1 MDVFYFT
8 QLTFELGYRKQGE
21 RMSIKVLIAD
31 DHKLFRQGLIG
42 LIKTREDL
50 VEVIGEAETGEEAVR
65 LAEELRPDVILMDIY
80 MPEMDGL
87 QAAKEI
93 RSRFPEI
100 AIVMLTSSERD
111 GHLYEA
117 VQLGVAGY
125 LLKSLDANELFELL
139 SGVIKGEIAMTRA
152 MAGRLLKAV
161 ANRAADGEKGEQAL
175 TERELFVLRLVASG
189 AGNSE
194 IAESLSISINTVKSH
209 IKNILGKLQLENRT
223 QAATYALKHGLVSSR
238 EN

>member
-1 MDVFYFT
+1 MT
-8 QLTFELGYRKQGE
+8 
-21 RMSIKVLIAD
+21 IKVLIAD

-42 LIKTREDL
+42 LMKTRDDL
-50 VEVIGEAETGEEAVR
+50 VEVIGEAETGEDAVR
-65 LAEELRPDVILMDIY
+65 QAEQLHPDVILVDIY
-80 MPEMDGL
+80 MPHGDGL

-100 AIVMLTSSERD
+100 AIVILTSSERD

-117 VQLGVAGY
+117 VQIGVSGY

-139 SGVIKGEIAMTRA
+139 SGVVKGEIAMTRA

-161 ANRAADGEKGEQAL
+161 ANRAADGEKGEQSL

-189 AGNSE
+189 ASNME
-194 IAESLSISINTVKSH
+194 IAQKSSISVNTVKSH
-209 IKNILGKLQLENRT
+209 LKNILEKLQLENRT
-223 QAATYALKHGLVSSR
+223 QAATYAMKHGLVSSR

>member
-1 MDVFYFT
+1 MT
-8 QLTFELGYRKQGE
+8 
-21 RMSIKVLIAD
+21 IKVLIAD

-42 LIKTREDL
+42 LMKTRDDL
-50 VEVIGEAETGEEAVR
+50 VEVIGEAETGEDAVR
-65 LAEELRPDVILMDIY
+65 QAEQLRPDVILMDIY
-80 MPEMDGL
+80 MPHGDGL

-100 AIVMLTSSERD
+100 AIVILTSSERD

-117 VQLGVAGY
+117 VQIGVSGY

-139 SGVIKGEIAMTRA
+139 SGVVKGEIAMTRA

-161 ANRAADGEKGEQAL
+161 ANRAADGEKGEQSL

-189 AGNSE
+189 ASNME
-194 IAESLSISINTVKSH
+194 IAQKSSISVNTVKSH
-209 IKNILGKLQLENRT
+209 LKNILEKLQLENRT
-223 QAATYALKHGLVSSR
+223 QAATYAMKHGLVSSR

>member
-1 MDVFYFT
+1 MT
-8 QLTFELGYRKQGE
+8 
-21 RMSIKVLIAD
+21 IKVLIAD

-42 LIKTREDL
+42 LMRTREDL
-50 VEVIGEAETGEEAVR
+50 VEVIGEASTGLEAIQF
-65 LAEELRPDVILMDIY
+65 AEQMHPDVILMDIY

-93 RSRFPEI
+93 HESFPDI

-117 VQLGVAGY
+117 VQIGVSGY
-125 LLKSLDANELFELL
+125 LLKSLDANELFDMLN
-139 SGVIKGEIAMTRA
+139 GVEKGETAMTRA

-161 ANRAADGEKGEQAL
+161 ANRMADDEKGEQVL

-189 AGNSE
+189 ATNSAISE
-194 IAESLSISINTVKSH
+194 KLSISINTVKSH
-209 IKNILGKLQLENRT
+209 LKSILEKLQLENRT
-223 QAATYALKHGLVSSR
+223 QAATYALKHGLVSPR
-238 EN
+238 DD

>member
-1 MDVFYFT
+1 MT
-8 QLTFELGYRKQGE
+8 
-21 RMSIKVLIAD
+21 IKVLIAD

-42 LIKTREDL
+42 LMKTRDDL
-50 VEVIGEAETGEEAVR
+50 VEVIGEAETGEDAVR
-65 LAEELRPDVILMDIY
+65 QAEQFHPDVILMDIY
-80 MPEMDGL
+80 MPHGDGL

-100 AIVMLTSSERD
+100 AIVILTSSERD

-117 VQLGVAGY
+117 VQIGVSGY

-139 SGVIKGEIAMTRA
+139 SGVVKGEIAMTRA

-161 ANRAADGEKGEQAL
+161 ANRAADGEKGEQSL

-189 AGNSE
+189 ASNME
-194 IAESLSISINTVKSH
+194 IAQKSSISVNTVKSH
-209 IKNILGKLQLENRT
+209 LKNILEKLQLENRT
-223 QAATYALKHGLVSSR
+223 QAATYAMKHGLVSSR

>member
-1 MDVFYFT
+1 MT
-8 QLTFELGYRKQGE
+8 
-21 RMSIKVLIAD
+21 IKVLIAD

-42 LIKTREDL
+42 LMRTREDL
-50 VEVIGEAETGEEAVR
+50 VEVIGEAETGEDAVR
-65 LAEELRPDVILMDIY
+65 QAEQLHPDVILMDIY
-80 MPEMDGL
+80 MPHGDGL

-100 AIVMLTSSERD
+100 AIVILTSSERD

-117 VQLGVAGY
+117 VQIGVSGY

-139 SGVIKGEIAMTRA
+139 SGVVKGEIAMTRA

-161 ANRAADGEKGEQAL
+161 ANRAADGEKGEQSL

-189 AGNSE
+189 ASNME
-194 IAESLSISINTVKSH
+194 IAQKSSISVNTVKSH
-209 IKNILGKLQLENRT
+209 LKNILEKLQLENRT
-223 QAATYALKHGLVSSR
+223 QAATYAMKHGLVSSR